1 MSRTQSRGGLSL
13 WSFKPLTK
21 SSNSASQRN
30 KQLTQRGVSRL
41 RWFHHRSDLSSSSC
55 LLTCCDL
62 RAFYYWSFQK
72 ILPFNYHFKSE
83 VDPFSAVFFSSFLP
97 FIHSYI
103 FSISFTFMFSSPPLI
118 RRFPFAFLLNICWKP
133 KGLCSH
139 SLCSHPMGHC
149 FARLLHI
156 ISDTRTHFFI
166 YTTTQ
171 LLQTHMH
178 TCTLANKRYH
188 TNILHNRGH

>member
-1 MSRTQSRGGLSL
+1 MVFFFVCLFHFFIFFGWFFFVQQVWEFDIKPWGEKETPILCNMSRTQSRGGLSL

-83 VDPFSAVFFSSFLP
+83 VDPFSAVFLAVSCHL
-97 FIHSYI
+97 YI
-103 FSISFTFMFSSPPLI
+103 VTYSLYRSL
-118 RRFPFAFLLNICWKP
+118 
-133 KGLCSH
+133 LCSA
-139 SLCSHPMGHC
+139 PP
-149 FARLLHI
+149 R
-156 ISDTRTHFFI
+156 
-166 YTTTQ
+166 
-171 LLQTHMH
+171 
-178 TCTLANKRYH
+178 
-188 TNILHNRGH
+188 